1 MQKKSHIAVTIFHCA
16 ICIFT
21 ITLVNTSKCEEKI
34 DEKRVDFPAWAFC
47 VVYQFR
53 DEDKRDVRPV
63 TPKIKEDAPIEN
75 PFDDEIGESL
85 HQRSH
90 SLLTDYGL
98 DVAALSTRA
107 VKSSILKK
115 EVSDR
120 VLGSVYSSENQY
132 PQADCYEPHHIFV
145 FFDDKGQQVAAIELC
160 FACNRATIM
169 PKLANEKLDFL
180 KLAKIVTDAGL
191 GLHSFDSYEAYEK
204 HLHNGLRRTKD
215 LIESLKGK

>member
-1 MQKKSHIAVTIFHCA
+1 MQKTSRIAVTIFHCV

-21 ITLVNTSKCEEKI
+21 MTLVNTGNCEEKI
-34 DEKRVDFPAWAFC
+34 NEKRLDFPAWAFC

-75 PFDDEIGESL
+75 PFDDEIGEAL
-85 HQRSH
+85 HPRSH
-90 SLLTDYGL
+90 SLLTDHGL

-120 VLGSVYSSENQY
+120 VLASVNLSENPY

-145 FFDDKGQQVAAIELC
+145 FFDDNGQQVAAIELC

-169 PKLANEKLDFL
+169 PELANENVDFL
-180 KLAKIVTDAGL
+180 KLARIVTDAGL
-191 GLHSFDSYEAYEK
+191 GLHSFDSYDAYEK
-204 HLHNGLRRTKD
+204 HLHDGVRRTKD
-215 LIESLKGK
+215 LLESLKEK